1 MMVLSVGFILLH
13 GTLFLYVLTI
23 ILVSFLI
30 YAKTQYYK
38 SISIRVKEGESK
50 EHYIRKLE
58 GWINKE

>member
-30 YAKTQYYK
+30 YAKTQDYK

-50 EHYIRKLE
+50 EHYIQKLE